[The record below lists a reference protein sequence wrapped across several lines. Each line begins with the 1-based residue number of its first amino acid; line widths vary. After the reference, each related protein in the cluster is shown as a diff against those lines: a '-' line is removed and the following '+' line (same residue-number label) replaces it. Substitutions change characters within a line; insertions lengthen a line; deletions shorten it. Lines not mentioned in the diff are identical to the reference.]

1 VHRRK
6 AKPVSDPTGDD
17 GGKDDE
23 RGGEDSAGRIEDEA
37 DIDNKG
43 TRLTLMEEV
52 LLMGLKDKEGYTS
65 FWNDCISSGLR
76 GCILIELALRGRI
89 KLESA
94 GMRRKS
100 LLARK
105 VVVRNKEPCGDVLL
119 NEALKH
125 MIETDP
131 PETVQTWIEYLSG
144 ETWNPLKLR
153 YQLKNVRERLA
164 KNLTEKGVLTT
175 EKQNFLLFDMTTHP
189 VENATFKTRLVR
201 RVQDSVLT
209 KWVND
214 PHRMDKRLLSLLF
227 LAHASDVLENAFAPL
242 NDDDYDLAMQH
253 VKMLLEADL
262 ETESTKEGA
271 NEIMWAVFAA
281 FIK

>member
-1 VHRRK
+1 MSESGLVHRRK
-6 AKPVSDPTGDD
+6 AAKPASADPSEGGNGDD
-17 GGKDDE
+17 K
-23 RGGEDSAGRIEDEA
+23 EDRDAESASRIEDEA

-52 LLMGLKDKEGYTS
+52 LLLGLKDKEGYTS

-94 GMRRKS
+94 GMRRKG
-100 LLARK
+100 LLSRK

-153 YQLKNVRERLA
+153 YQLK
-164 KNLTEKGVLTT
+164 VLI
-175 EKQNFLLFDMTTHP
+175 F
-189 VENATFKTRLVR
+189 
-201 RVQDSVLT
+201 
-209 KWVND
+209 
-214 PHRMDKRLLSLLF
+214 
-227 LAHASDVLENAFAPL
+227 
-242 NDDDYDLAMQH
+242 
-253 VKMLLEADL
+253 
-262 ETESTKEGA
+262 
-271 NEIMWAVFAA
+271 
-281 FIK
+281 